1 MEIKY
6 YLRTLLHGWWLILLT
21 MLIAVQVTLTVDYF
35 ATPIYRASA
44 SFAISPNTS
53 QMVSSSDVL
62 YSLDTLDNRSVVN
75 TYAEFLNSNRI
86 YTETL
91 ASLNLDPELLKDY
104 TRTTV
109 VITDSNVLE
118 LTVEGTDPN
127 TVAILANRVGEHA
140 VSAIQEL
147 YNAYDISLLDPAEPS
162 KIPVRPVPL
171 RDAALALA
179 LGLIVGCA
187 LAVLR
192 AQIQSSL
199 DTVRQKS
206 NLDKSS
212 QAFTHQYLVRRLEQE
227 FVRYPDGEL
236 SFGLIQLD
244 GLRSVFEGLPQNMV
258 QDLMRLVT
266 QTFKKELRGND
277 LIARWDDITFAIL
290 LPSTSGN
297 AAQRTITRLCGT
309 LAQPVYLREYG
320 QRINL
325 QPLMSVTTSE
335 VGENSAQIIAR
346 AQDMLKHIVDLEN
359 TAETNVEPENGSNG

>member
-6 YLRTLLHGWWLILLT
+6 YLRTLLRGWWLILLT
-21 MLIAVQVTLTVDYF
+21 MLVAVQVALALDYF

-44 SFAISPNTS
+44 SFTISPSTS
-53 QMVSSSDVL
+53 QMLSSSDVL

-75 TYAEFLNSNRI
+75 TYAEFLNSDRI
-86 YTETL
+86 YSETL
-91 ASLNLDPELLKDY
+91 ASLNLDPTLLKEY

-118 LTVEGTDPN
+118 LTVEGADPN
-127 TVAILANRVGEHA
+127 TVAVLANSVGEHA
-140 VSAIQEL
+140 ISAIQEL
-147 YNAYDISLLDPAEPS
+147 YSAYDISLLDPAVAS
-162 KIPVRPVPL
+162 AVPVRPVPL

-192 AQIQSSL
+192 AQIQTSL

-206 NLDKSS
+206 NLDKIS
-212 QAFTHQYLVRRLEQE
+212 QAYTHPYLARRLEQE
-227 FVRYPDGEL
+227 LVRYPDDEL

-244 GLRSVFEGLPQNMV
+244 GLRGVFDGLPQNLV

-277 LIARWDDITFAIL
+277 MIARWDNITYAIL

-297 AAQRTITRLCGT
+297 AAQRTINRLCGT
-309 LAQPVYLREYG
+309 IAQPVYLKEYG

-325 QPLMSVTTSE
+325 QPLMSVTTSV
-335 VGENSAQIIAR
+335 VGETSEQIIAR
-346 AQDMLKHIVDLEN
+346 AQSMLRHAVDLGN
-359 TAETNVEPENGSNG
+359 PAETASEPETTLN